1 MWENVFVEKKNPFL
15 FQIYIYTE
23 VVVYNYIVVLYT
35 NM

>member
-23 VVVYNYIVVLYT
+23 VVVYIVVYI